1 MNFLRVHERLIINN
15 IYIVAEMY
23 IILYKL
29 RKKWNYWRFLE
40 KKTTL
45 KSFKNIT
52 FVFFTY
58 LLVFFLQKIF
68 DGM

>member
-52 FVFFTY
+52 FVFFY
-58 LLVFFLQKIF
+58 LFARVFSSKNL
-68 DGM
+68 

>member
-23 IILYKL
+23 IILYKS

-52 FVFFTY
+52 FVFFY
-58 LLVFFLQKIF
+58 LFARVFSSKNL
-68 DGM
+68 